1 MCGIMGI
8 INKKGNAIKKVI
20 EGLEKLEYRGYD
32 SCGIAYLTA
41 NKIETIKTKGRGK
54 DLKELIDTD
63 TKSDIAIGHTRW
75 ATHGVASTINA
86 HPHTVGDI
94 TIVHNGIIENY
105 LELKDIL
112 SSKGYSFKS
121 TTDTEVACALIDF
134 YYQENKDI
142 NNAITSFMAK
152 VKGSY
157 AIVLLCKDI
166 KDKIFVIKKDSPLV
180 IGVNTDTIFIASD
193 IPTILSECSDYYLL
207 NDLEWASINSDKI
220 TFYSNKGKELIKE
233 KQTFKDGNFTYSKD
247 KYDHFMLKEIM
258 EQKDTLS
265 NLINYYLKD
274 NKYLDL
280 IDISKYKRIDIVAC
294 GSAYHAGL
302 VGKYLFEEKANVETE
317 VYLASE
323 YRYKKNFLDENSLV
337 IFISQSGET
346 ADTLACLKKI
356 KETKAHSLGIIN
368 VENSSISLLV
378 DEVIYTKSG
387 SEIAVATTKA
397 YTSQIAILLLL
408 TLASLVKHNKSYEID
423 EIINEL
429 KNIKDDVIKV
439 LDNKD
444 KYKSIAKKIV
454 DSKKI
459 FFLGRSLDYAIMREG
474 DLKLKEITYLSSEC
488 YAAGE
493 LKHGPISLIDKDTL
507 VIAGNT
513 NKLLYEKT
521 ESNLSEVVA
530 RGANIILVTNKG
542 EDDSNTIVIPERSNF
557 ITPILEVI
565 PLQLI
570 SYYTGVFLERDIDK
584 PRNLA
589 KSVTV
594 E

>member
-8 INKKGNAIKKVI
+8 INKKGKAIKKVI

-41 NKIETIKTKGRGK
+41 NKIETIKTKGRVK
-54 DLKELIDTD
+54 DLKELIDINI
-63 TKSDIAIGHTRW
+63 KSDIAIGHTRW

-94 TIVHNGIIENY
+94 TLVHNGIIENY

-112 SSKGYSFKS
+112 VNKGYQFKS
-121 TTDTEVACALIDF
+121 STDTEIACTLIDF

-142 NNAITSFMAK
+142 NKAIINFMDK

-157 AIVLLCKDI
+157 AIVLLCKSI

-180 IGVNTDTIFIASD
+180 IGVNADTVFIASD
-193 IPTILSECSDYYLL
+193 IPTILSECNDYYLL
-207 NDLEWASINSDKI
+207 NDLEWASISSSKI
-220 TFYSNKGKELIKE
+220 TFYNNIGEELTKE

-265 NLINYYLKD
+265 NLIDYYLED

-302 VGKYLFEEKANVETE
+302 VGKYLFEEEASVETQ

-356 KETKAHSLGIIN
+356 KETKAKSLGIIN

-378 DEVIYTKSG
+378 DKVIYTKSG

-397 YTSQIAILLLL
+397 YTSQIAILALLSLSSL
-408 TLASLVKHNKSYEID
+408 TKHDKSYEID
-423 EIINEL
+423 KIINEL

-439 LDNKD
+439 LEDKD
-444 KYKSIAKKIV
+444 KYKSIAKEIV
-454 DSKKI
+454 NSKKI

-507 VIAGNT
+507 VIVGNT

-542 EDDSNTIVIPERSNF
+542 EASSNTIVIPERSSF
-557 ITPILEVI
+557 ISPILEVI

-570 SYYTGVFLERDIDK
+570 SYYTGVLLKRDIDK